1 MKKIVSVLFVFA
13 LLLTSC
19 QGEDGEDGGIFLGQS
34 FEREID
40 LVATN
45 NYQQTV
51 EIPLN
56 IDLYDTDMVLV
67 YRLLGQSGGYDIW
80 KPLPETVYTN
90 FGEEFQYNFEHNFD
104 FVTIFID
111 APSTFNYNNLLSG
124 DTLDQIFRIVVLPV
138 DFVNSKNIDITN
150 YDEVIKY
157 TK

>member
-13 LLLTSC
+13 LLFTSC